1 MSSAVAPHS
10 VRFAD
15 TSPPLD
21 GGEEAPAAMK
31 RFLPLPP
38 EGGEVVCEAN
48 RSGGTTLAV
57 HAVFRGES

>member
-1 MSSAVAPHS
+1 MIDPHS

-15 TSPPLD
+15 TSPPID
-21 GGEEAPAAMK
+21 GGEEAPAVKK
-31 RFLPLPP
+31 RALPLPP

-57 HAVFRGES
+57 LAAPWGEA